1 MSTLADLLIEI
12 GIDPKGVDKGAD
24 AVEGRLKKTWGKVQ
38 AGAAIGGALIGAALM
53 TALSGA
59 LDSEVATDKLA
70 AQLGAEGKEAENLGA
85 LAGSLY
91 TKGFGE
97 SMADVTT
104 AIGAVK
110 TSFDRLGKD
119 GVEKVTGKVMNLA
132 KAFEIDVSRASQVA
146 GQAVKSGLAKDA
158 TQALDLITYS
168 MQQVPAAVREDLL
181 DAVDEYGPFLAS
193 IGVKGEQAFGLLVK
207 GAEKG
212 MYGIDKTGDAL
223 KEFTIRATDMSKAS
237 KAGYDALG
245 MSQEDMS
252 RRLLKGGEDG
262 AKAFD
267 QIIAGL
273 VGIKDPVKQSQAAL
287 ALFGTPLEDLSV
299 TEIPK
304 FLKGLTAASTGM
316 DDAAGSAD
324 RMGKTLNDNAK
335 TKLEGFKRAAQG
347 ALVEQLAKAIP
358 VIEATFGFLQRNS
371 SWVTPLAIG
380 LGALAA
386 AIGVMVAVQWAWN
399 AALALSPVTWIV
411 LGIIALIA
419 VIVYLATKT
428 QFFQTIWGAVWG
440 FMKKVGAWFAGPFAG
455 FFVKVWNGIVSGAK
469 WVWNAMQSYFGFWW
483 GLLAKLKGWVGSAI
497 SWLWNKW
504 VGYVNFLMSIPGKIS
519 NKFRSMWDGMKA
531 GFRVAINYVI
541 GKWNGLRFTIP
552 SFSVLGMNFGGGSIG
567 VPRIPQLADGGLV
580 KARSGGTLVNVG
592 EGGQDE
598 AVVPLNRAGEALGGR
613 DTPPPVLV
621 IEGAETEFRRWLK
634 KSIRVKGP
642 IGGLA

>member
-12 GIDPKGVDKGAD
+12 GIDPKGVDKGAKD
-24 AVEGRLKKTWGKVQ
+24 VEGRLKKTWGRVQ
-38 AGAAIGGALIGAALM
+38 AGAAVGGALVGAALM

-70 AQLGAEGKEAENLGA
+70 AQLGAEGKEAENLGK

-91 TKGFGE
+91 TKGFGA
-97 SMADVTT
+97 SMDDVTT

-110 TSFDRLGKD
+110 TSFDALGKD
-119 GVEKVTGKVMNLA
+119 GVEKVTAKVMNLA

-252 RRLLKGGEDG
+252 RKLLKGGEDG

-267 QIIAGL
+267 QIINGL

-324 RMGKTLNDNAK
+324 KLGVTLNDNAK

-358 VIEATFGFLQRNS
+358 AIEATFGFLQRNS

-380 LGALAA
+380 LGVLAA

-428 QFFQTIWGAVWG
+428 QFFQTIWSAVWG
-440 FMKKVGAWFAGPFAG
+440 FMKRVGAWFAGPFAG
-455 FFVKVWNGIVSGAK
+455 FFVAVGNKIAGMAK
-469 WVWNAMQSYFGFWW
+469 WVWNAMQTYFGFWW
-483 GLLAKLKGWVGSAI
+483 GLLGKLKGWVGSAI

-504 VGYVNFLMSIPGKIS
+504 VSYVNFLMSIPGKVS
-519 NKFRSMWDGMKA
+519 NKFRGMWDGMMN
-531 GFRVAINYVI
+531 GFRHAINYVI

-567 VPRIPQLADGGLV
+567 VPRIPQLADGGVV
-580 KARSGGTLVNVG
+580 KARNGGTLVNVG
-592 EGGQDE
+592 EGGDDE
-598 AVVPLNRAGEALGGR
+598 AVVPLNRASEHLGGR
-613 DTPPPVLV
+613 DDRPIVLEV
-621 IEGAETEFRRWLK
+621 LGAETEFRRWLK

-642 IGGLA
+642 IVGVA

>member
-53 TALSGA
+53 TAMAGA
-59 LDSEVATDKLA
+59 LDSEAATDKLA

-146 GQAVKSGLAKDA
+146 GQAVKSGLVKDA
-158 TQALDLITYS
+158 DQALDLLTYS

-181 DAVDEYGPFLAS
+181 DAVDEYGPFLAG

-207 GAEKG
+207 SAEKG

-237 KAGYDALG
+237 KVGYDALG
-245 MSQEDMS
+245 LSQEDMS
-252 RRLLKGGEDG
+252 RRLLKGGDDG

-267 QIIAGL
+267 QIINGL
-273 VGIKDPVKQSQAAL
+273 TKIKDPVKQSQAAL

-299 TEIPK
+299 QEIPK

-411 LGIIALIA
+411 LGIVALIA

-455 FFVKVWNGIVSGAK
+455 FFVKVWNGIVAGAK

-613 DTPPPVLV
+613 DAPPPVLV

-642 IGGLA
+642 ITGIA